1 MSSQVVSILPIPKET
16 ARRAKATFSQNN
28 FYIQIGEYLTSILDD
43 IKPEYLLETGMLLP
57 QITIFQ
63 FLEGLTDTQAIEA
76 VRMRIDWKFALHL
89 PSYSPVF
96 HESELCKFR
105 QRILTNI
112 SYQRE
117 FEILIERFLPF
128 NHPQID
134 KLRNCKSTDMIMMI
148 CSANRLSQV
157 HEAMSQA
164 IEALVRRNP
173 EWLRTIALPHWYGRY
188 NHTVPSFDLTATLS
202 QQESLIQEIITD
214 IHYLIEE
221 KQRSGYT
228 AINEL
233 QELKLLDFIWTLQT
247 ERASKLL
254 SLKSQSHNISN
265 CDLCIYKER
274 SYLGNKYRL

>member
-1 MSSQVVSILPIPKET
+1 MSSQIVSILPIPKET
-16 ARRAKATFSQNN
+16 ARRARATFSQNN
-28 FYIQIGEYLTSILDD
+28 FYIQIGEYLTSILED
-43 IKPEYLLETGMLLP
+43 IKPEYLVETGMLLP

-89 PSYSPVF
+89 PSYSPIF

-105 QRILTNI
+105 QKILTNI
-112 SYQRE
+112 SYQHE
-117 FEILIERFLPF
+117 FEMLVERFLPF

-134 KLRNCKSTDMIMMI
+134 KLRKCKGIDMIMMV

-164 IEALVRRNP
+164 IEALVRKDP

-188 NHTVPSFDLTATLS
+188 NHTVPSFDMAATLS
-202 QQESLIQEIITD
+202 QQELLIQEILAD
-214 IHYLIEE
+214 IHYLVDE
-221 KQRSGYT
+221 KQRSSHS

-233 QELKLLDFIWTLQT
+233 QELKLLEFIWTLQT
-247 ERASKLL
+247 ERANKL
-254 SLKSQSHNISN
+254 SNLKSQPHSLSN
-265 CDLCIYKER
+265 CDSCIYKER
-274 SYLGNKYRL
+274 SYLGNKYRF